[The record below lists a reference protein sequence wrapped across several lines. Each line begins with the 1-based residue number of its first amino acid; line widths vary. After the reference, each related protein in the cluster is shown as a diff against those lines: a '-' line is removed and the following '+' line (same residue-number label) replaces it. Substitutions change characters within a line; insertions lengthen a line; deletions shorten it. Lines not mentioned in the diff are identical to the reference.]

1 MHWSTNGSTSEESFL
16 SCSTQQRIL
25 RAANLNFHG
34 ILLWRALKDSAIHQ
48 CPVGLAGTKHRHSSA
63 AVGIPR
69 RGSTTPV
76 SQGRSDVMGAKCK
89 SSRRSWK
96 LGARLGLYRLDGDL
110 GINTAVGSANCS
122 VGANKT
128 QEAQRKPCTQMK
140 MSKITCRSEVHK
152 NTFGPNLTSLYT
164 QCNWW
169 HQEHFYCGFQTW
181 FLSNS
186 LSQWQQMWCWVQ
198 NPRTEGSQRL
208 LLTAQLTQTHSLA
221 VFKNKDHC
229 SAQQNNPIKMAAQC
243 CAAVTTGV
251 PVKLHQLKCWEV
263 LFPWPAHC
271 APELPVKLCCFCWD
285 AVCALLGL
293 LVVPALTFNFPV
305 IWTAQTHCCH
315 CMYSLILLSSHSA
328 PFHSWDLSMLYLEI
342 SSCLGKK
349 GCGNWLFQRYKL
361 LLGCACWFVWDN
373 WPWKSLRTSPPWC
386 SCNAS
391 VPGHPYSWGLPPWPR
406 ELPE

>member
-1 MHWSTNGSTSEESFL
+1 M
-16 SCSTQQRIL
+16 
-25 RAANLNFHG
+25 
-34 ILLWRALKDSAIHQ
+34 
-48 CPVGLAGTKHRHSSA
+48 
-63 AVGIPR
+63 
-69 RGSTTPV
+69 
-76 SQGRSDVMGAKCK
+76 
-89 SSRRSWK
+89 
-96 LGARLGLYRLDGDL
+96 
-110 GINTAVGSANCS
+110 
-122 VGANKT
+122 
-128 QEAQRKPCTQMK
+128 
-140 MSKITCRSEVHK
+140 
-152 NTFGPNLTSLYT
+152 YT

-186 LSQWQQMWCWVQ
+186 LSQWQQMWCRVQ

-221 VFKNKDHC
+221 VFNKDHC

-328 PFHSWDLSMLYLEI
+328 PFTPETSL
-342 SSCLGKK
+342 C
-349 GCGNWLFQRYKL
+349 CT
-361 LLGCACWFVWDN
+361 
-373 WPWKSLRTSPPWC
+373 WKSAAVWVKKDVAIGFSRGTSCSLAVRAGLSGITGPESHSGPPWC

-391 VPGHPYSWGLPPWPR
+391 VHRHPYSWGLPPWPR